1 MQLAERTKAGQ
12 KSRKATPFYYDRPT
26 MDVRLSEAKNE
37 GKLVPQDLKT
47 SDDILQWLLA
57 Q

>member
-1 MQLAERTKAGQ
+1 MQVAERTKAGQ

-26 MDVRLSEAKNE
+26 MDVRLSEAKSE